1 MDIEKLSARI
11 KAVSNSANIKIAGI
25 AEFKGMFVQ
34 GINVSPQILNRMK
47 KSTIITS
54 TGASTRIEG
63 SMMTDKEVEKL
74 LNNIQVQK
82 LKDRDSQEV
91 AGYAE
96 LMKIIFDSY
105 EDIVFSE
112 NTILNLHNILLK
124 YSEKDSHHKGRFK
137 TSSNKVVARDGDGNE
152 SVVFNPTKPYL
163 TPIEMKDL
171 IEWTIINIDGK
182 EFHPLLVIA
191 NFVLEFLSI
200 HPFKDGNGRL
210 SRALTNLLLLQK
222 GYKYV
227 MYESHEKLI
236 ENSKVQYYLA
246 LRKSQERIK
255 AKDNDIAPWVE
266 YFFGILYKQAENV
279 KKIMDSKPAENMLSS
294 NQEKT
299 LKLFDKFEEIT
310 TMIVVKE
317 LKIARPTVKQILSR
331 LVELKFI
338 EKSGENRGTKY
349 RKINK
354 MEK

>member
-152 SVVFNPTKPYL
+152 SVVFNPTEPYL

-236 ENSKVQYYLA
+236 EASKVQYYLA

>member
-1 MDIEKLSARI
+1 MALEKLNARI
-11 KAVSNSANIKIAGI
+11 KTVSNSVNIKIAGI
-25 AEFKGMFVQ
+25 DEFKGMFMQ
-34 GINVSPQILNRMK
+34 GINLSPQILNRMK

-63 SMMTDKEVEKL
+63 STMSDKGVEKL

-96 LMKIIFDSY
+96 LMKIIFASY

-112 NTILNLHNILLK
+112 NTIFNLHNILLK
-124 YSEKDSHHKGRFK
+124 YSDKDEHHKGRYK

-152 SVVFNPTKPYL
+152 SIVFNPTEPFL
-163 TPIEMKDL
+163 TPIEMKEL
-171 IEWTIINIDGK
+171 VEWIITNINGK
-182 EFHPLLVIA
+182 EYHPLLVIA

-236 ENSKVQYYLA
+236 EDSKIQYYLA

-255 AKDNDIAPWVE
+255 AEDNDITPWVE
-266 YFFGILYKQAENV
+266 YFFGILHKQAQNV
-279 KKIMDSKPAENMLSS
+279 KKIMDSNPAESLLSS
-294 NQEKT
+294 NQEKAM
-299 LKLFDKFEEIT
+299 KLFEKYEEIT
-310 TMIVVKE
+310 TMLAVKE
-317 LKIARPTVKQILSR
+317 LKIARPTAKQILSR
-331 LVELKFI
+331 LVELKFV
-338 EKSGENRGTKY
+338 EKSGKSRGTKY
-349 RKINK
+349 RKIFK
-354 MEK
+354 EGK